1 MRVVVDTNVIVNRF
15 LSPSG
20 VPAQLIAAWQQQS
33 IDIVVTES
41 ILAESARALGYPA
54 IKSRHG
60 LKDNEIRAVIQEFA
74 RFSIVVVAEAT
85 GDRPSLDPDDD
96 KFLDCAVAGEAQFIV
111 SGDRH
116 LLELHEY
123 RGVRIVRA
131 AVLLALLRGDE

>member
-1 MRVVVDTNVIVNRF
+1 VRVVVDTNVIVNRF

-41 ILAESARALGYPA
+41 ILAEYARALSYPA

-60 LKDNEIRAVIQEFA
+60 LMDNEIRAVIQEFA